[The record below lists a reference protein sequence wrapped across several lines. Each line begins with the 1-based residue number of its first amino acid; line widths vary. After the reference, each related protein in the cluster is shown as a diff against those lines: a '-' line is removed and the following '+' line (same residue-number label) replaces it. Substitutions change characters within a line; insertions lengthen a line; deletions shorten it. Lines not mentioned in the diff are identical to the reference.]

1 MSDYHTQARSIP
13 TGRADMAVDAGLR
26 SFMLGVYNKMALG
39 LLLSAVLA
47 YASVTVEPL
56 RAFFFQ
62 SPMIYVVMFGPLAL
76 IFISMFAMRNP
87 SPVGANLLYWSI
99 VSLIGIGLG
108 VTVMMYAGRPG
119 GMLDI
124 VKAFLVTSATF
135 GGLSLWGYT
144 TKKDLSGW
152 GTFLIMGV
160 WGMVLAGLV
169 NVGFAMFTGA
179 PIEGFSIIFSVIGV
193 LLFSAITAWE
203 TQQLKH
209 MYYQIAGNARAMSV
223 ATTLGA
229 LNLYIT
235 FINLFRFFL
244 TLLSSRE

>member
-1 MSDYHTQARSIP
+1 MSDYHAQTRSVPI
-13 TGRADMAVDAGLR
+13 GRADMAVDAGLR
-26 SFMLGVYNKMALG
+26 AFMLGVYNKMALG
-39 LLLSAVLA
+39 LLVSAGLA
-47 YASVTVEPL
+47 YASMAIEPL
-56 RAFFFQ
+56 RQFFFYT
-62 SPMIYVVMFGPLAL
+62 PMVYVVMFGPLAL
-76 IFISMFAMRNP
+76 IVISMFAMRNP
-87 SPVGANLLYWSI
+87 SPTGANLLYWSI

-108 VTVMMYAGRPG
+108 ATLMFYVGRPS
-119 GMLDI
+119 GMVDI

-179 PIEGFSIIFSVIGV
+179 PIENFSMIFSAIGV

-203 TQQLKH
+203 TQQLKY
-209 MYYQIAGNARAMSV
+209 MYYQVGGDQRAMSV
-223 ATTLGA
+223 ATTYGA

-244 TLLSSRE
+244 TLLSGRD